1 MSKTLKLIISIIGTI
16 SGWLMAGIGFTVRLG
31 HPINTILFLGGLG
44 LMIFS
49 GYICW
54 FEESRVACLQK

>member
-49 GYICW
+49 GIA
-54 FEESRVACLQK
+54 FIVLLITKSKN